1 MMDSKLNEKMNQKIS
16 EIIENSE
23 EIFHMIK
30 SLELDANADS
40 LAYGIVIGRLYNSF
54 NYQCR
59 RILKRNPTKQEFSEF
74 IEFLRKKQKDLY
86 EMIRTK

>member
-30 SLELDANADS
+30 SLELDANEDS

-54 NYQCR
+54 NYQSR

-86 EMIRTK
+86 EMIKSK